1 MAVRPIPSSG
11 RYPAIVVTPMQIR
24 ATSFALDGEGVVC
37 RGMGSQ
43 SSTTFTGTGFSA
55 RLYEFDPL

>member
-1 MAVRPIPSSG
+1 
-11 RYPAIVVTPMQIR
+11 MQIR